1 LIGTAPAKRLDR
13 GLAHQLFGGGQV
25 DLDHAVL
32 LEQAAAAATRSSG
45 PGSLCVSSIST
56 PSLRRGDLAMPCLKA
71 ASWPYRGAGMTIA
84 TLQMTRPDARVPYI
98 S

>member
-32 LEQAAAAATRSSG
+32 LEQAVCSGDAVLG
-45 PGSLCVSSIST
+45 PGKPVRQLHLHTFSS
-56 PSLRRGDLAMPCLKA
+56 PRRSCHAL
-71 ASWPYRGAGMTIA
+71 S
-84 TLQMTRPDARVPYI
+84 
-98 S
+98 